1 MDIAII
7 LVTGIFGAVVTFYL
21 NNQLQL
27 GGVMASAGISVL
39 IAGLFFVFPDILNNY
54 LTINIP
60 VVVMGASFI
69 GMATSRI
76 IHQFWIIGLS
86 GIIFSVIFLLTGSY
100 FDGFGGSL
108 GTTAAISLGSVYALK
123 QFKNSL

>member
-7 LVTGIFGAVVTFYL
+7 LIAGIFGAPVTFYL
-21 NNQLQL
+21 NNKLQL

-39 IAGLFFVFPDILNNY
+39 TAGLFFIFPEILNNY
-54 LTINIP
+54 LNTNIP

-69 GMATSRI
+69 GMAASRI

-86 GIIFSVIFLLTGSY
+86 GFIFSVIFLLTGSY

-123 QFKNSL
+123 QIKNPL

>member
-7 LVTGIFGAVVTFYL
+7 LIAGIISALVTFYL

-39 IAGLFFVFPDILNNY
+39 AGGLFFIFPDILNNY
-54 LTINIP
+54 LTTNIP

-69 GMATSRI
+69 GMAASRI
-76 IHQFWIIGLS
+76 IRQFWIIGLS
-86 GIIFSVIFLLTGSY
+86 GFIFSVIFLLTGSY
-100 FDGFGGSL
+100 FEGFGGSL
-108 GTTAAISLGSVYALK
+108 GTTAAISLGAVCALK
-123 QFKNSL
+123 QIKKSL